1 MKAKFF
7 TLILLF
13 IFSLGCTDRDDDVAI
28 VNIRIKNTS
37 AFTFGNVQVGDEES
51 VHLNVA
57 PGAYSP
63 YLEYEE
69 AYRYNYIRIEA
80 NEETYVL
87 QPIDYVGETPLPVGF
102 YTYELFITEEG
113 DVQLTFKVD

>member
-1 MKAKFF
+1 MKKKLFPVIIL
-7 TLILLF
+7 LILNF
-13 IFSLGCTDRDDDVAI
+13 GCTDRDDDVAI

-37 AFTFGNVQVGDEES
+37 TFTFESVQVGDEES
-51 VHLNVA
+51 IHLNIA
-57 PGAYSP
+57 SGGYSP
-63 YLEYEE
+63 YLEYEV

-80 NEETYVL
+80 NEESYVL

-102 YTYELFITEEG
+102 YTYELSIAEGG